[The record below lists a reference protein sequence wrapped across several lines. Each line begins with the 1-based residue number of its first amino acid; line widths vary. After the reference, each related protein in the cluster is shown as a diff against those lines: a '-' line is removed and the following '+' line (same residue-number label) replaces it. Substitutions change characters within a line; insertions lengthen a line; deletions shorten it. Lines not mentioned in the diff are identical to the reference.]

1 MTPATMRPL
10 TAARRIA
17 LALLISLCAL
27 PALAANNVGGIGGLW
42 SAAVAYN
49 GYYTDPTT
57 GMPTNVVGRFTR
69 VLVASSQ
76 AACQIQVDAMLQ
88 QTHSNP
94 QVVRPCQQGLV
105 NLEKK

>member
-1 MTPATMRPL
+1 MTSATLRPFP
-10 TAARRIA
+10 AARRIA
-17 LALLISLCAL
+17 FALLVSLCAL
-27 PALAANNVGGIGGLW
+27 PALAVSNGGGVGGLW

-49 GYYTDPTT
+49 GYYTDPMT
-57 GMPTNVVGRFTR
+57 GQSTGVVGRFTR